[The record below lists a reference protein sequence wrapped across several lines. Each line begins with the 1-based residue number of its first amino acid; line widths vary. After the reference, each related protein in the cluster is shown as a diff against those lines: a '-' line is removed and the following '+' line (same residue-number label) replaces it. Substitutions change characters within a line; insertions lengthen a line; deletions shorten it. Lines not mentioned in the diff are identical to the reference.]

1 MKVTYDP
8 KTDTLTIRLKNEHIS
23 GSDELQEGVIVDL
36 NSQGKIVGLEILDA
50 SKRTTEPQD
59 MIFESMG
66 HPVAG

>member
-8 KTDTLTIRLKNEHIS
+8 KTDTLTIRLKDEHIS

-50 SKRTTEPQD
+50 SKRTTEPQN
-59 MIFESMG
+59 IISQSMG